1 MRVRQGGSAT
11 ALGSRGRATA
21 LGSRRRQCWARE
33 EGDGSGFARVSATAL
48 GDFGVRVRQGG
59 RATARSEGMRMGRRR
74 VIWDLGAEGPRVSN
88 LWAARPKL
96 ARELNKVGRE
106 KVCVG
111 AHMFWRQTD

>member
-1 MRVRQGGSAT
+1 M
-11 ALGSRGRATA
+11 
-21 LGSRRRQCWARE
+21 
-33 EGDGSGFARVSATAL
+33 SATAL

-59 RATARSEGMRMGRRR
+59 RATALGSQGRATARSEGMRMGQRR

-88 LWAARPKL
+88 LCAARPKL